1 MPQLWTTWYFYLA
14 LKILKAEHLSEIY
27 LNNIDMNNCSFLEEK
42 IPVKRAKQPERKI
55 EVKFPANMHIST
67 LCFTYCAKFC
77 IFWSLVKR
85 KCTENY
91 SFVHVSGVP
100 LCSIIDPT
108 LNKSMYTSCLY
119 QLPFFSF
126 KKFCSVFE
134 RSFTDCFRSIYLIL
148 AKKGPDFKKNK
159 LVFM

>member
-1 MPQLWTTWYFYLA
+1 MFFFW
-14 LKILKAEHLSEIY
+14 KK
-27 LNNIDMNNCSFLEEK
+27 K

-91 SFVHVSGVP
+91 SFVHVSGV
-100 LCSIIDPT
+100 LVCSIIDRT

-134 RSFTDCFRSIYLIL
+134 RSFTDWFRSIYLIL
-148 AKKGPDFKKNK
+148 AKKGPSRKINWYSCKYCV
-159 LVFM
+159 LVIDIQFHKMLCSSTTEGNSKIVQDITEK